1 MYPAVIRDCKKGRYG
16 RALPFAFIG
25 TSKGGAMQKK
35 ILKQDRVRKIE
46 GGFSYVPHRFVTD
59 GYLEFLSQK
68 ELLLYLFLVIVCD
81 RHGLSYYS
89 YDRICTILELDL
101 DEYIE
106 TRDAL
111 IRKDLIA
118 FDGTLFQVLEL
129 PSLPVKLNKA
139 ASHA

>member
-1 MYPAVIRDCKKGRYG
+1 
-16 RALPFAFIG
+16 
-25 TSKGGAMQKK
+25 MQKK
-35 ILKQDRVRKIE
+35 ILIRERVRKIE

-59 GYLEFLSQK
+59 GFLEALSQK

-89 YDRICTILELDL
+89 YDRICTILEFHL

-106 TRDAL
+106 ARDAL

-129 PSLPVKLNKA
+129 PALAAKPTKA